1 MCLSVDRW
9 IDVCACACVCVRET
23 VAIKRRA
30 CANYRA
36 DGGMFATGHGSG
48 SICHHLSGQ

>member
-1 MCLSVDRW
+1 MCLSVDGW
-9 IDVCACACVCVRET
+9 IDVWCVCVRLCEL
-23 VAIKRRA
+23 AIKRRA

-48 SICHHLSGQ
+48 SICHHSSGR